1 MNSNSSYKKF
11 EPFSYKSL
19 DDLKNM
25 INALHLDIP
34 ISSDLKNLK
43 QEVKIKNINT
53 PHRLAIQPMEGFDSN
68 EDGSPSKLTIRR
80 YKRYKK
86 GIIISDEEL
95 EKLEDLW
102 VEKAMLAKDIGFDGV
117 DIKACHGYLISEL
130 LASRTRKDS
139 VYGGISFDKRAKFL
153 LNIVKKIKNELKNN
167 SNFLITTRLGV
178 YDGIPYPNGF
188 GIIQER
194 NQIFPAPID
203 LSEPL
208 ELINKL
214 YKLGVRLINISAGNP
229 HYNPVITRPYDAPT
243 KGGRLP
249 LEHPLYSIARLIKLT
264 SNIRRILPKD
274 MIIMGSGY
282 SYFRQYACY
291 VIAGLINQKDVDVD
305 LCGFGRMSFA
315 NPEFPKQIFLN
326 GEIDKKKVCIT
337 CSKCSELMRLGTS
350 TGCVLR
356 DPQYK
361 NLL

>member
-1 MNSNSSYKKF
+1 MLTEKNSNQFQSLVALIREDCNKTL
-11 EPFSYKSL
+11 KSL
-19 DDLKNM
+19 DFRNDCILILQLNHSGRYSKVKGNQYPM
-25 INALHLDIP
+25 RAFQNSELD
-34 ISSDLKNLK
+34 SSLNVP
-43 QEVKIKNINT
+43 E
-53 PHRLAIQPMEGFDSN
+53 
-68 EDGSPSKLTIRR
+68 
-80 YKRYKK
+80 KK

-102 VEKAMLAKDIGFDGV
+102 VEKAILAKEIGFDGV
-117 DIKACHGYLISEL
+117 DIKGCHGYLISEL

-139 VYGGISFDKRAKFL
+139 VYGGISFDKRAHFL
-153 LNIVKKIKNELKNN
+153 LNIIKKIKNELKNN

-188 GIIQER
+188 GIVHER
-194 NQIFPAPID
+194 NQIFLAPID

-243 KGGRLP
+243 KEGRLP
-249 LEHPLYSIARLIKLT
+249 LEHPLYSVDRLIKLT
-264 SNIRRILPKD
+264 SNIRRILQKD

-282 SYFRQYACY
+282 SYLRQYGCY
-291 VIAGLINQKDVDVD
+291 VIAGLINQNQKNVD

-350 TGCVLR
+350 TGCVIR